1 MNAIKRLQER
11 TPKTSTK
18 FVSTQTTEISLKP
31 VIIEPE
37 PSKPTSP
44 KLPKDFIKRNT
55 PVYAVWFE
63 DDKLVYEVC

>member
-1 MNAIKRLQER
+1 MNAIKLLQER

-18 FVSTQTTEISLKP
+18 FKSTQIPEISLKP
-31 VIIEPE
+31 VIIDHKP
-37 PSKPTSP
+37 PKPTSP

-55 PVYAVWFE
+55 SVYALWFE